1 VKYTI
6 DYIEDVP
13 EEFGAYCKY
22 PLLPRWGTCRI
33 TIRPKYKGDN
43 GLLEHELE
51 HVRQYNRNL
60 FHALMYKY
68 SASYRYQ
75 CELDAYRLQVRIY
88 NYTDINQAGWI
99 ISALCNKYGFM
110 IRYSRAKRD
119 VENLI
124 MGG

>member
-1 VKYTI
+1 MKYTVEYSDDI
-6 DYIEDVP
+6 PDG
-13 EEFGAYCKY
+13 FGAYCKY